1 MLSRKPWAIQ
11 GTYQKAGNFTSSET
25 RVPASLPASVSQP
38 GSQLSQPLLVLTHLA
53 LTSTP
58 ERKHLQH
65 GQGCLPLAP
74 GPREIQLA
82 QMIVI
87 IVMKSR
93 PPLWRPA
100 CQLSPFF
107 CCQSHLFL
115 PRALGSA
122 TPGPPRPALPR
133 NFSGTHLL
141 SPSPQSLTPS
151 RLLVAWSSHLLPFPD
166 GHPLTTRLT
175 NTLPD
180 VSPNPVTPSQPDS
193 TASSEP
199 PCTPCGP
206 AFAGQGR
213 SPGVPRPAIPPDP
226 TPSSMEGCGPF
237 LPPTRPPSLSYPQSP
252 A

>member
-1 MLSRKPWAIQ
+1 MLSRKLWAIQ

-115 PRALGSA
+115 PRARKQQLLA
-122 TPGPPRPALPR
+122 LHGPPCPETSPAPTCFLP
-133 NFSGTHLL
+133 HLSL
-141 SPSPQSLTPS
+141 LLLPVYLWPGAATCFPSPTVIL
-151 RLLVAWSSHLLPFPD
+151 
-166 GHPLTTRLT
+166 
-175 NTLPD
+175 
-180 VSPNPVTPSQPDS
+180 
-193 TASSEP
+193 
-199 PCTPCGP
+199 
-206 AFAGQGR
+206 
-213 SPGVPRPAIPPDP
+213 
-226 TPSSMEGCGPF
+226 
-237 LPPTRPPSLSYPQSP
+237 
-252 A
+252 

>member
-11 GTYQKAGNFTSSET
+11 GIYQKAGNFTSSET

-53 LTSTP
+53 LTSAP

-87 IVMKSR
+87 IVVMKSH

-107 CCQSHLFL
+107 CCQSHLLLPCALGSGNSWPFTTLPAQKLLWHPPAFSLASVSYSFPSTCGLEQPPPFL
-115 PRALGSA
+115 PRQSSCNHSA
-122 TPGPPRPALPR
+122 NKLP
-133 NFSGTHLL
+133 
-141 SPSPQSLTPS
+141 SLTFHQI
-151 RLLVAWSSHLLPFPD
+151 L
-166 GHPLTTRLT
+166 
-175 NTLPD
+175 
-180 VSPNPVTPSQPDS
+180 
-193 TASSEP
+193 
-199 PCTPCGP
+199 
-206 AFAGQGR
+206 
-213 SPGVPRPAIPPDP
+213 
-226 TPSSMEGCGPF
+226 
-237 LPPTRPPSLSYPQSP
+237 
-252 A
+252 